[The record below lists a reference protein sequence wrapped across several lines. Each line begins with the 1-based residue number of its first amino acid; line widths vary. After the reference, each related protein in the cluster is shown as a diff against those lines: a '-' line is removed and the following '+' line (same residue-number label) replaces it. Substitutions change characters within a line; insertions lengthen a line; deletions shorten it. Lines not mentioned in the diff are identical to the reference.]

1 LRNLERKLKEG
12 NFMKIDERMKKYEY
26 VTRNH
31 LTIRTPVVVRIDG
44 KAFHTFTK
52 GLISPYD
59 ELLAETMEE
68 TLLYLCENIQN
79 CVLGYRQS
87 DEISLLLVDYKTFE
101 SQPWFDNNI
110 SKIVSVT
117 ASMATAKF
125 NESFKR
131 LAKETI
137 LKLLNDVYLKEL
149 SDKEREKYISV
160 LENKIKTLALFDSRA
175 FNLPREE
182 VANYFLWRQNDAVK
196 NSIAS
201 TGQKYFSAKQ
211 LNGKNGMQIKEML
224 LEKGINWEDYP
235 TVFKRGICA
244 RKDENGKW
252 SADREIPIFKDKW
265 EYITEHINPDEE

>member
-1 LRNLERKLKEG
+1 
-12 NFMKIDERMKKYEY
+12 
-26 VTRNH
+26 
-31 LTIRTPVVVRIDG
+31 
-44 KAFHTFTK
+44 
-52 GLISPYD
+52 
-59 ELLAETMEE
+59 
-68 TLLYLCENIQN
+68 
-79 CVLGYRQS
+79 
-87 DEISLLLVDYKTFE
+87 
-101 SQPWFDNNI
+101 
-110 SKIVSVT
+110 
-117 ASMATAKF
+117 MATAKF

-224 LEKGINWEDYP
+224 LDKGINWEDYP

-244 RKDENGKW
+244 KKDENGKW
-252 SADREIPIFKDKW
+252 ITDKEIPIFKDKW
-265 EYITEHINPDEE
+265 EYVTELINPDEE

>member
-1 LRNLERKLKEG
+1 
-12 NFMKIDERMKKYEY
+12 MKIDERMKKYEY

-59 ELLAETMEE
+59 ELLAQAMEE
-68 TLLYLCENIQN
+68 TMLYLCENVQN

-87 DEISLLLVDYKTFE
+87 DEISLLLIDYKTFE

-131 LAKETI
+131 LAKE
-137 LKLLNDVYLKEL
+137 KVFQLLDDIYIKGISVE
-149 SDKEREKYISV
+149 EREKYV
-160 LENKIKTLALFDSRA
+160 KALESKIKTLALFDSRA

-201 TGQKYFSAKQ
+201 AGQKYFSAKE
-211 LNGKNGMQIKEML
+211 LNGKNGMQIKNML
-224 LEKGINWEDYP
+224 LDKGINWENYP

-244 RKDENGKW
+244 KKDRNGKW
-252 SADREIPIFKDKW
+252 IADREIPIFKNNWK
-265 EYITEHINPDEE
+265 YITELINPDEE

>member
-1 LRNLERKLKEG
+1 
-12 NFMKIDERMKKYEY
+12 MKIDERMKKYEY

-31 LTIRTPVVVRIDG
+31 LTIRTPVIVRIDG

-59 ELLAETMEE
+59 ELLTQAMEE
-68 TLLYLCENIQN
+68 TLLYLCENVQN

-87 DEISLLLVDYKTFE
+87 DEISLLLVDYKTFV

-110 SKIVSVT
+110 SKIVSIT

-131 LAKETI
+131 LAKEAI

-224 LEKGINWEDYP
+224 LEKEINWENYP

-252 SADREIPIFKDKW
+252 IADREIPIFKNNW
-265 EYITEHINPDEE
+265 EYVTDLLIPDEE

>member
-1 LRNLERKLKEG
+1 
-12 NFMKIDERMKKYEY
+12 MKIDERMKKYEY

-59 ELLAETMEE
+59 ELLAQAMEE
-68 TLLYLCENIQN
+68 TMLYLCENVQN

-87 DEISLLLVDYKTFE
+87 DEISLLLIDYKTFV

-110 SKIVSVT
+110 SKIVSIT

-137 LKLLNDVYLKEL
+137 SKLLNDVYLKEL
-149 SDKEREKYISV
+149 SDEEREKYISV

-224 LEKGINWEDYP
+224 LDKGINWEDYP

-244 RKDENGKW
+244 RKNENGKW
-252 SADREIPIFKDKW
+252 ISDREIPIFKNNF
-265 EYITEHINPDEE
+265 EYITDLLIPDEE

>member
-1 LRNLERKLKEG
+1 
-12 NFMKIDERMKKYEY
+12 MKIDERMKKYEY

-31 LTIRTPVVVRIDG
+31 LTIRTPVIVRIDG

-59 ELLAETMEE
+59 ELLAQAMEE
-68 TLLYLCENIQN
+68 TLLYLCENVQN
-79 CVLGYRQS
+79 CVLGYKQS
-87 DEISLLLVDYKTFE
+87 DEISLLLIDYKTFV

-110 SKIVSVT
+110 SKIVSIT

-125 NESFKR
+125 NESFKK

-137 LKLLNDVYLKEL
+137 SKLLNDVYLKEL

-201 TGQKYFSAKQ
+201 TGQKYFSTKQ
-211 LNGKNGMQIKEML
+211 LNGKNGMQIKNML
-224 LEKGINWEDYP
+224 LDKGINWENYP

-244 RKDENGKW
+244 RKNENGKW
-252 SADREIPIFKDKW
+252 IVDREIPIFKNNW
-265 EYITEHINPDEE
+265 EYITDLLIPEEE

>member
-1 LRNLERKLKEG
+1 
-12 NFMKIDERMKKYEY
+12 MKIDERMKKYEY

-59 ELLAETMEE
+59 ELLAQAMEE
-68 TLLYLCENIQN
+68 TLLYLCENVQN

-87 DEISLLLVDYKTFE
+87 DEISLLLVDYKTFA

-110 SKIVSVT
+110 SKIVSIT

-131 LAKETI
+131 LAVETI
-137 LKLLNDVYLKEL
+137 SELLNDIYLEEL
-149 SDKEREKYISV
+149 SDKEREKYVSV
-160 LENKIKTLALFDSRA
+160 LENKIKTLALFDSRT

-211 LNGKNGMQIKEML
+211 LNGKSGIQIKEML

-244 RKDENGKW
+244 KKDEIGKW
-252 SADREIPIFKDKW
+252 IVDKEIPIFKNDWK
-265 EYITEHINPDEE
+265 YITDLLIPDEE

>member
-1 LRNLERKLKEG
+1 
-12 NFMKIDERMKKYEY
+12 MKIDERMKKYEY

-31 LTIRTPVVVRIDG
+31 LAIRTPVVVRIDG

-52 GLISPYD
+52 GLLSPYD
-59 ELLAETMEE
+59 ELLAQAMEE
-68 TLLYLCENIQN
+68 TMLYLCENVQN

-87 DEISLLLVDYKTFE
+87 DEISLLLIDYKTFE

-131 LAKETI
+131 LAKE
-137 LKLLNDVYLKEL
+137 KVFQLLDDVYIKEF
-149 SDKEREKYISV
+149 SDEECEKYISV

-201 TGQKYFSAKQ
+201 TGQEYFSAKE
-211 LNGKNGMQIKEML
+211 LNGKNGLQIRSML
-224 LEKGINWEDYP
+224 LEKEINWEDYP
-235 TVFKRGICA
+235 TVFKRGVCA
-244 RKDENGKW
+244 KKDENGKW
-252 SADREIPIFKDKW
+252 IADREIPIFKNNW
-265 EYITEHINPDEE
+265 EYITNLLIPDEE

>member
-1 LRNLERKLKEG
+1 
-12 NFMKIDERMKKYEY
+12 MKIDERMKKYEY

-31 LTIRTPVVVRIDG
+31 LTIRTPIVVRVDG

-59 ELLAETMEE
+59 ELLSGAMEE
-68 TLLYLCENIQN
+68 TLLYLCENVQN

-131 LAKETI
+131 LAKE
-137 LKLLNDVYLKEL
+137 KVFQLLDDVYIKGI
-149 SDKEREKYISV
+149 SDEEREKYV
-160 LENKIKTLALFDSRA
+160 KALESKIKTLALFDSRV

-201 TGQKYFSAKQ
+201 TGQKYFSTKR
-211 LNGKNGMQIKEML
+211 LNGKNGMQIKGML
-224 LEKGINWEDYP
+224 LDKGINWEDYP
-235 TVFKRGICA
+235 TVFKRGVCA
-244 RKDENGKW
+244 KKDENGKW
-252 SADREIPIFKDKW
+252 IADREIPIFKNNW
-265 EYITEHINPDEE
+265 EYITNLLIPDEE

>member
-1 LRNLERKLKEG
+1 
-12 NFMKIDERMKKYEY
+12 MKIDERMKKYEY

-31 LTIRTPVVVRIDG
+31 LTIRTPVIVRIDG

-59 ELLAETMEE
+59 ELLGQAMEE
-68 TLLYLCENIQN
+68 TLLYLCENVQN

-87 DEISLLLVDYKTFE
+87 DEISLLLVDYKTFA
-101 SQPWFDNNI
+101 SQSWFDNNI
-110 SKIVSVT
+110 SKIVSIT

-137 LKLLNDVYLKEL
+137 SKLLNDVYLKEL

-224 LEKGINWEDYP
+224 LDKGINWEDYP
-235 TVFKRGICA
+235 KVFKRGICA
-244 RKDENGKW
+244 RKYENGKW
-252 SADREIPIFKDKW
+252 IADREIPIFKNNW
-265 EYITEHINPDEE
+265 EYITDLLIPEEE

>member
-1 LRNLERKLKEG
+1 
-12 NFMKIDERMKKYEY
+12 MKIDERMKKYEY

-31 LTIRTPVVVRIDG
+31 LAIRTPVVVRIDG

-59 ELLAETMEE
+59 ELLAQAMEE
-68 TLLYLCENIQN
+68 TMLYLCENVQN

-87 DEISLLLVDYKTFE
+87 DEISLLLIDYKTFE

-137 LKLLNDVYLKEL
+137 SKLLNDVYLKEL
-149 SDKEREKYISV
+149 SDEEREKYISV

-201 TGQKYFSAKQ
+201 TGQKYFSTKQ

-224 LEKGINWEDYP
+224 LEKGINWENYP
-235 TVFKRGICA
+235 TVFKRGVCA
-244 RKDENGKW
+244 KKDENGKW
-252 SADREIPIFKDKW
+252 ISDREIPIFRDKW
-265 EYITEHINPDEE
+265 EYITELINPDEE